1 MNLTSPSAMDAAR
14 RARLQGL
21 RDDQRVAARHPESQS
36 DVPVLEPED
45 GGFAQRFAETLRGRH
60 PVTVF
65 LLAAVIGYVLLV
77 AASVAFGLLLT
88 KVLLHSGGVASADGR
103 FVAWL
108 VAHRSSSLTE
118 ASLIGSIIAGGVVIP
133 TLVGIVAAAL
143 ACIRRWRVAA
153 FLVTAIAVE
162 AATYRLTT
170 ILIHRDR
177 PHVVRLEHLPVN
189 ASYPS
194 GHTAAA
200 IAVYCGL
207 ALVITSR
214 WSTTWLRVTCWSLAL
229 VVPLFV
235 ALARMYRGM
244 HHPLDSIAGVLIGV
258 AALLVALFAARA
270 AGFAARTRSASRTGA
285 RA

>member
-1 MNLTSPSAMDAAR
+1 
-14 RARLQGL
+14 
-21 RDDQRVAARHPESQS
+21 
-36 DVPVLEPED
+36 VPVLDPKD
-45 GGFAQRFAETLRGRH
+45 AGISQRFAEALHGRH

-65 LLAAVIGYVLLV
+65 VTAAVIGYLLLV
-77 AASVAFGLLLT
+77 ALSIALGLLLT
-88 KVLLHSGGVASADGR
+88 KVLLQIGGVARADER
-103 FVAWL
+103 FVEWL
-108 VAHRSSSLTE
+108 VAHRGSSLTE

-133 TLVGIVAAAL
+133 TLVGLVAAAL
-143 ACIRRWRVAA
+143 ACIRRWRIAA

-162 AATYRLTT
+162 AATYRLT
-170 ILIHRDR
+170 IAFVHRNR
-177 PHVVRLEHLPVN
+177 PHVVRLEHLQVN

-207 ALVITSR
+207 ALVLTSR
-214 WSTTWLRVTCWSLAL
+214 VRSVWFRVPCWAFA
-229 VVPLFV
+229 VAVPPFV

-244 HHPLDSIAGVLIGV
+244 HHPLDSFAAVFIGV

-270 AGFAARTRSASRTGA
+270 AGFAARTRGAESHGA